1 MVTIMTSSHL
11 APAGERIIEPMI
23 ALARCSR
30 SQRIIVVG
38 SKSVEVIY
46 EMNRRGFEHVMAS
59 ANCGKAAGQY
69 DVALVDWRR
78 RTFKDLEPTLG
89 WLVDFLGPEG
99 VVVVWID
106 PQKPAV
112 RQNLCSMLEGRGFIV
127 EDTAVHEYGSA
138 VSGRRYAAKP
148 LSKAA

>member
-23 ALARCSR
+23 ALARCSK

-38 SKSVEVIY
+38 GKSLELTN
-46 EMNRRGFEHVMAS
+46 ELHRRGFEQVAAS

-78 RTFKDLEPTLG
+78 RTSKALEPTLD
-89 WLVDFLGPEG
+89 WLADFLGPQG

-106 PQKPAV
+106 PQKAAA
-112 RQNLCSMLEGRGFIV
+112 RQNLCAMLEARGFVV
-127 EDTAVHEYGSA
+127 EDTAVHDYGA
-138 VSGRRYAAKP
+138 AISGRRHVAKP
-148 LSKAA
+148 LPKAA